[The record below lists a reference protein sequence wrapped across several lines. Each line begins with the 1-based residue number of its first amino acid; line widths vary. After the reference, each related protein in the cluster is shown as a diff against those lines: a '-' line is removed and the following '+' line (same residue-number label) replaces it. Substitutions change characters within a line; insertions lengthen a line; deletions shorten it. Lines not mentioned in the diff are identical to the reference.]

1 MIKVVIIG
9 AGNVATHLYQNF
21 TKSKQIDVVQVFSR
35 DIQKLYFVK
44 KASKKVSKIEE
55 LKEADL
61 YLLAIKDEAI
71 QEVASQLKSKS
82 GVVAHTSGSVSM
94 DIFSG
99 NDNYGVFYP
108 MQTFSKNKLVNF
120 EDVPLCLEANTQK
133 NLTFLKNIASIVS
146 NRVFEVNSEQRK
158 VLHISAVFVNN
169 FTNHLFALASDFCKK
184 EDLPFDML
192 RPLIKETVDKLDILD
207 PYAAQT
213 GPALRND
220 QKTIAAHLEM
230 LDDNQSKI
238 YTIIT
243 ESIQNLHGKKL

>member
-1 MIKVVIIG
+1 
-9 AGNVATHLYQNF
+9 
-21 TKSKQIDVVQVFSR
+21 
-35 DIQKLYFVK
+35 
-44 KASKKVSKIEE
+44 
-55 LKEADL
+55 
-61 YLLAIKDEAI
+61 
-71 QEVASQLKSKS
+71 
-82 GVVAHTSGSVSM
+82 M

-99 NDNYGVFYP
+99 NENYGVFYP
-108 MQTFSKNKLVNF
+108 MQTFSKNKPVNF

-133 NLTFLKNIASIVS
+133 NLTFLKKIASIVS

-184 EDLPFDML
+184 EELPFDML

-220 QKTIAAHLEM
+220 QKTIAAHLKM
-230 LDDNQSKI
+230 LDDDQSKI